1 MQNINRYRDNFMDLD
16 ENIKNLL
23 ANEWHFAKTMP
34 KFPHWYTLRR
44 EWEDGDSFENAV
56 LFIRE
61 NGYKSKYYNATYI
74 YLEHDGCRYWTMGFP
89 VDETTLINRAQ
100 LDD

>member
-1 MQNINRYRDNFMDLD
+1 MELN

-23 ANEWHFAKTMP
+23 SHEWRFAKTIP
-34 KFPHWYTLRR
+34 KSPHWYTLRR
-44 EWEDGDSFENAV
+44 EWENEDAFENAV

-61 NGYKSKYYNATYI
+61 NGYQSKHYNVTYT
-74 YLEHDGCRYWTMGFP
+74 YFEHDGYRYWTMGFP
-89 VDETTLINRAQ
+89 AYETTLINRAQ